1 MANARRVALNNPR
14 QEALIFRSRALVI
27 SILVTLVFLL
37 LLLRLYDLQITHNE
51 HYQTLSNDNRVRVL
65 AIPPTRGLIYDRT
78 GHLLAD
84 NRPSYEL
91 VITPSNIEVDEID
104 TLLHEITSIISLEE
118 YEIRRFKRTL
128 RRKQSFQK
136 IPLTYN
142 LTDAEVAKFA
152 VAQYHFPGV
161 EIIARSTRRYPEG
174 EHFAHVMG
182 YVGRINETELVRI
195 DKRDYEGTS
204 HIGKLGIEK
213 KYEDI
218 LHGQVGYD
226 HVEINAQGRS
236 LRVLKTQPSEDGMD
250 LQLSLLNPLQQL
262 AQELLKDKKGAIVAL
277 DPNNGDVLAFASQ
290 PTYDPNLFVNG
301 ISQKAYSALR
311 DDPARPLFNRA
322 LVGQYP
328 PGSTVKP
335 LVALAALETDVT
347 QPDKTIFAGPY
358 FKLPGSSRRY
368 RDWKKEGHGLVD
380 MDKAIAQSC
389 DVYFYQ
395 IGHQM
400 GIDTMHDFLAQ
411 FGLGRMT
418 NIDTVGEVGGLL
430 PSRSW
435 KVNMRREPWYPG
447 ETVITSIGQGYM
459 LTTPLQLA
467 VMTSY
472 LANQGKAFQ
481 PRLVTATRHKDKT
494 EFQPTEPTPLPD
506 ININSPAYWQAITA
520 AMINVVHSSYGT
532 ARAISKQMAY
542 TMAGKTGTAQVF
554 TIAQDEEYDEEE
566 VAQEL
571 HDHALFVAFAPAE
584 DAQIALA
591 IVVENGGS
599 GSTTAAP
606 IARQLIDAY
615 LLDPVHKETNI
626 ASH

>member
-14 QEALIFRSRALVI
+14 KEALIFRSRALVI

-37 LLLRLYDLQITHNE
+37 LLLRLYDLQITHNA

-65 AIPPTRGLIYDRT
+65 AIPPTRGLIYDRD

-91 VITPSNIEVDEID
+91 VITPSNVDNID
-104 TLLHEITSIISLEE
+104 VLLTDIAAIISLEAH
-118 YEIRRFKRTL
+118 EIRRFKRLL
-128 RRKQSFQK
+128 RLKQSFQK
-136 IPLTYN
+136 IPLAYN

-161 EIIARSTRRYPEG
+161 EIVARSTRYYPEG

-182 YVGRINETELVRI
+182 YVGRINESELVRL
-195 DKRDYEGTS
+195 DKRAYQGTS

-213 KYEDI
+213 KYEDE

-236 LRVLKTQPSEDGMD
+236 LRVLKTQPSVDGMD
-250 LQLSLLNPLQQL
+250 LQLSLLNSLQQL
-262 AQELLKDKKGAIVAL
+262 AQNLLTDKKGAIVAL
-277 DPNNGDVLAFASQ
+277 DPVNGDVLAFASQ

-301 ISQKAYSALR
+301 ISQKAYSALH
-311 DDPARPLFNRA
+311 DNPGRPLFNRA

-328 PGSTVKP
+328 PGSTIKP
-335 LVALAALETDVT
+335 IVALAALEADIT
-347 QPDKTIFAGPY
+347 QPEKTMYAGPY

-395 IGHQM
+395 IGYQM

-411 FGLGRMT
+411 FGLGRAT

-430 PSRSW
+430 PSRTW
-435 KVNMRREPWYPG
+435 KVNVRREPWYPG

-472 LANQGKAFQ
+472 IANQGKAFQ
-481 PRLVTATRHKDKT
+481 PRLVTAMRHKDSS
-494 EFQPTEPTPLPD
+494 EFQPTEPIRLPD
-506 ININSPAYWQAITA
+506 ININYPFYWQSITTS
-520 AMINVVHSSYGT
+520 MINVVHSSYGT
-532 ARAISKQMAY
+532 ARAISADINY
-542 TMAGKTGTAQVF
+542 NMAGKTGTAQVF
-554 TIAQDEEYDEEE
+554 SIAQDGEYNQEE

-571 HDHALFVAFAPAE
+571 HDHALFVAFAPVE
-584 DAQIALA
+584 DPQIALA

-599 GSTTAAP
+599 GSTAAAP

-615 LLDPVHKETNI
+615 LLDSMREENNI
-626 ASH
+626 ASN